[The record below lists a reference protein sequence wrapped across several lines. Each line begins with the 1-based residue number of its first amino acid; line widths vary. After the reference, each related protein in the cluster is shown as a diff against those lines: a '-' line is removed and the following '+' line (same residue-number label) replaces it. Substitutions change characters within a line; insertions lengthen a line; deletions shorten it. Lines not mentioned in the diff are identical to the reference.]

1 MLTQF
6 KLCQNSVKIVL
17 INFACYS
24 NDTARFLAV
33 LRNRLNHT
41 RKFIR
46 AKHTD
51 DIKHDSRY
59 TLHFRT
65 VIMYEFFN
73 TNTISNERIS
83 CLFDKILVP
92 VVAEKQSSRST
103 RSFGLQS
110 NIISAGCYIP
120 IKPQD
125 IRI

>member
-46 AKHTD
+46 AKQTD
-51 DIKHDSRY
+51 DIKHDWRE
-59 TLHFRT
+59 TLYFQT
-65 VIMYEFFN
+65 VIITEFVS
-73 TNTISNERIS
+73 TNTILNERIS
-83 CLFDKILVP
+83 
-92 VVAEKQSSRST
+92 
-103 RSFGLQS
+103 
-110 NIISAGCYIP
+110 
-120 IKPQD
+120 
-125 IRI
+125 